1 MDPNQGPRR
10 RDGQGPDGRRD
21 TTRARPDPRDA
32 RTWATHPVYVSP
44 RGGPVRM
51 PAAPSRNRS
60 ETSVPLENLTTLAN
74 PVRHEANNL
83 LAAISGTVDILLR
96 TAATDRDRARAS
108 RLREATDRLEALLKA
123 YLSLAAPPVTE
134 DGIDGAQMLQ
144 LMRPLLVLTIGPGRV
159 VEIEAEPGLPRLSAS
174 PTMLQASLLRLAREA
189 AAGAPAGAILRVT
202 LTRAE
207 DGVVLAVSSDPEGA
221 GPAPLLLH
229 PAGG

>member
-1 MDPNQGPRR
+1 MEPTQGPRR

-21 TTRARPDPRDA
+21 PARGRADPRDVRA
-32 RTWATHPVYVSP
+32 WAMHPVYVSP

-51 PAAPSRNRS
+51 PALPSRSKS
-60 ETSVPLENLTTLAN
+60 EGSVPLENLTALAN

-123 YLSLAAPPVTE
+123 YLSLAHPPSAE

-159 VEIEAEPGLPRLSAS
+159 VEIEAEPGLPRLSAT
-174 PTMLQASLLRLAREA
+174 PAMLQAGILRLAREA
-189 AAGAPAGAILRVT
+189 AAAAPAGASLRVT
-202 LTRAE
+202 LTRVQ
-207 DGVVLAVSSDPEGA
+207 DGVALAVTSNPEGA

-229 PAGG
+229 PSGG